1 MPKGKKVTL
10 EVFDK
15 VKYMHEKGV
24 DSKMIAE
31 LLGYGYS
38 TIAKLASAETFEE
51 YKNKQKIPCLRDEP
65 ELLNMAKASEET
77 TPEAILLYQISCAIW
92 ESNSK
97 LERIA
102 SMLDVLIHSLG
113 VTCESGD

>member
-1 MPKGKKVTL
+1 MPKGKKVTR

-38 TIAKLASAETFEE
+38 TIGKLASAETFEE

-65 ELLNMAKASEET
+65 ELLNMAKTPEET
-77 TPEAILLYQISCAIW
+77 THEAILLDQIICGIW